1 MGMFRRLNTVLRSNL
16 SALLDRAED
25 PEKLIAQTALDMR
38 GELKTARRELVSALG
53 TAKRLA
59 KEREDLLEEARRW
72 EERATLAL
80 REGDEDLAR
89 EALRQRARAQRQA
102 DEVGARAS
110 RQEAAADEMRV
121 ALERVEQRIGDL
133 ESRGHT
139 LAAEVRRARQAG
151 TREAA
156 PGARFGSQTFDDLER
171 MGSRIDQLE
180 AEVEAADVLDDTRR
194 AEVARRFRE
203 LEREAE
209 ADGVEDQLAELK
221 KKLDGGV

>member
-102 DEVGARAS
+102 DELGARAS

-133 ESRGHT
+133 ESRGQT

-151 TREAA
+151 TQEAA
-156 PGARFGSQTFDDLER
+156 PGGRFGSQTFDDLER

-194 AEVARRFRE
+194 AEVARRFRA